1 MSGWSTCRTPNR
13 PGPPQNTAAP
23 AECATT
29 AHAQDA
35 HNARADAMLISGFMA
50 TTARP
55 PASPTRSSGF
65 EPYVPASQSPAEF
78 TLKAIVIG
86 SLFGLLFGAST
97 VYLGLRAGLTVSAS
111 IPIAVLAISVL
122 KKLGGSTILEN
133 NIVQTI
139 GSAGE
144 SVAGGVVFTIPAL
157 IFLVPEGPKYFSYFQ
172 ILMLAFAGGIMGVL
186 MMVPLRR
193 ALIVK
198 EHGVLPYPEGAA
210 CADVLVAGERG
221 GALAATVFSGLAVGA
236 VWKALSWIVQL
247 FRTDVGYSMP
257 RTSFFPN
264 ATLNVDISP
273 EYMGVGY
280 VIGPRIAGVMFAGG
294 VLSWLVLLPLLTILG
309 NYMTVPFPPV
319 PASGLMIKQMSA
331 RQLWSAYIRYTGA
344 GAVLAAGLITLA
356 RTIPTIV
363 SSFRDSAKDFGGG
376 KGAVVQ
382 SRTERDIPMIVV
394 LVGSLALAI
403 FLAVAPR
410 MPTNGNFLASLLIVI
425 FGFFFV
431 TVSSRITGLIGSSSN
446 PISGMTIAT
455 LILTCTIFVAL
466 GWTGDAY
473 APVALCVGAV
483 ICIAAAQAGGTS
495 QDLKTGYIVG
505 ATPIYQQIGLLIGV
519 ITSALVIGMTT
530 LYLHSVMTIGSQAL
544 PAPQA
549 TLMST
554 IIKGLLSQN
563 LPWGLVLVGVFISI
577 TLELCGIHSLSFA
590 VGSYLPIATTAP
602 IFAGGLVRWFV
613 ERKTGVAEES
623 EVGSGTLFSSGL
635 IAGGSLAG
643 ILYAVLFGRHIIGAA
658 DDAGTLGLIPLLHE
672 GTIGMVAGGLLF
684 AALGIVLARAA
695 QKKLA

>member
-1 MSGWSTCRTPNR
+1 M
-13 PGPPQNTAAP
+13 
-23 AECATT
+23 
-29 AHAQDA
+29 AHKSP
-35 HNARADAMLISGFMA
+35 ARA
-50 TTARP
+50 TAVVDRP
-55 PASPTRSSGF
+55 AF
-65 EPYVPASQSPAEF
+65 QPYVAANKTIAEF
-78 TLKAIVIG
+78 TLKAIILG
-86 SLFGLLFGAST
+86 ALFGLLFGAST

-122 KKLGGSTILEN
+122 KRLGGSTILEN

-144 SVAGGVVFTIPAL
+144 SVAAGVVYTIPAL
-157 IFLVPEGPKYFSYFQ
+157 IFFGQRGQDYFNYFQ
-172 ILMLAFAGGIMGVL
+172 ITMLAFAGGILGVL

-198 EHGVLPYPEGAA
+198 EHGVLPYPEGTA

-221 GALAATVFSGLAVGA
+221 GALAKTVFMGLGVGA
-236 VWKALSWIVQL
+236 LWKALSWIIQL
-247 FRTDVGYSMP
+247 TPTAIGRSLP
-257 RTSFFPN
+257 RTSAFPN

-294 VLSWLVLLPLLTILG
+294 VLSWLVLLPLLSIMG

-319 PASGLMIKQMSA
+319 PASGLRIDQMSPN
-331 RQLWSAYIRYTGA
+331 QLWSAYIRYTGA
-344 GAVLAAGLITLA
+344 GAVLAAGIITLA

-363 SSFRDSAKDFGGG
+363 SSFRESVKDFRGGAG
-376 KGAVVQ
+376 GATQ
-382 SRTERDIPMIVV
+382 TRTERDIPMTIV
-394 LVGSLALAI
+394 LAGTILLAI
-403 FLAVAPR
+403 FLAVAPGL
-410 MPTNGNFLASLLIVI
+410 PTQGNALAAVLTII

-431 TVSSRITGLIGSSSN
+431 TVSSRIVGLIGSSSN
-446 PISGMTIAT
+446 PVSGMTIAT

-466 GWTGDAY
+466 GWTGDWY
-473 APVALCVGAV
+473 SPIALCVGAIV
-483 ICIAAAQAGGTS
+483 CIAAANAGATS

-505 ATPIYQQIGLLIGV
+505 ATPIYQQYGLIIGV
-519 ITSALVIGMTT
+519 LASSLIIGYTT
-530 LYLHSVMTIGSQAL
+530 LYLHQVMTIGSDAL

-563 LPWGLVLVGVFISI
+563 LPWGLVLVGVFIAV

-602 IFAGGLVRWFV
+602 IFAGGLVRAYV
-613 ERKTGVAEES
+613 EKKTGVTEES

-643 ILYAVLFGRHIIGAA
+643 ILYAILFGNGLIEDAEGAA
-658 DDAGTLGLIPLLHE
+658 GLLPALHDGTGGL
-672 GTIGMVAGGLLF
+672 VAGGLIF
-684 AALGIVLARAA
+684 FILGVVLSRVG
-695 QKKLA
+695 QKKIE

>member
-1 MSGWSTCRTPNR
+1 M
-13 PGPPQNTAAP
+13 
-23 AECATT
+23 
-29 AHAQDA
+29 AHA
-35 HNARADAMLISGFMA
+35 
-50 TTARP
+50 ARP
-55 PASPTRSSGF
+55 APVATETRSAF
-65 EPYVPASQSPAEF
+65 QPYVSATQTLPEF
-78 TLKAIVIG
+78 TGKAIVLGAI
-86 SLFGLLFGAST
+86 FGLIFGAST

-122 KKLGGSTILEN
+122 KRLGGSTILEN

-144 SVAGGVVFTIPAL
+144 SVAAGVVFTVPAL
-157 IFLVPEGPKYFSYFQ
+157 IFFGERGSGYFNYFQ
-172 ILMLAFAGGIMGVL
+172 ITMLAFAGGILGVL

-198 EHGVLPYPEGAA
+198 EHGVLPYPEGTA

-221 GALAATVFSGLAVGA
+221 GALAKTVFMGLGVGA
-236 VWKALSWIVQL
+236 FWKALSWIVQI
-247 FRTDVGYSMP
+247 FPTAVGKSISRTGVL
-257 RTSFFPN
+257 PN

-294 VLSWLVLLPLLTILG
+294 VLSWLVLLPLFSIFG
-309 NYMTVPFPPV
+309 NYLTVPFPPV
-319 PASGLMIKQMSA
+319 PASGLPINQMSPG
-331 RQLWSAYIRYTGA
+331 QLWSAYIRYTGA

-363 SSFRDSAKDFGGG
+363 SSFRDSVRDFSARSATGS
-376 KGAVVQ
+376 ART
-382 SRTERDIPMIVV
+382 RTERDMPMTLV
-394 LVGSLALAI
+394 LGGTLLLALFLALA
-403 FLAVAPR
+403 PR
-410 MPTNGNFLASLLIVI
+410 LPTQGNFMASVLVVI

-431 TVSSRITGLIGSSSN
+431 TVSSRIVGLIGSSSN

-473 APVALCVGAV
+473 SPIALCVGAV
-483 ICIAAAQAGGTS
+483 VCIAAANAGATS

-505 ATPIYQQIGLLIGV
+505 ATPIYQQYGLIIGV
-519 ITSALVIGMTT
+519 LVSALIIGYTT
-530 LYLHSVMTIGSQAL
+530 LYLHNVMTIGSDAL

-554 IIKGLLSQN
+554 IIRGLLSQN

-602 IFAGGLVRWFV
+602 IFAGGLVRAYV
-613 ERKTGVAEES
+613 EKRTGKVEES

-643 ILYAVLFGRHIIGAA
+643 ILYAVLFGRGIIPAA
-658 DDAGTLGLIPLLHE
+658 DDSDALALFGPALHDGTGGLI
-672 GTIGMVAGGLLF
+672 AGGLLF
-684 AALGIVLARAA
+684 FALGVVLAKVG
-695 QKKLA
+695 QKKLD

>member
-1 MSGWSTCRTPNR
+1 
-13 PGPPQNTAAP
+13 
-23 AECATT
+23 
-29 AHAQDA
+29 
-35 HNARADAMLISGFMA
+35 MA
-50 TTARP
+50 TV
-55 PASPTRSSGF
+55 SPSPGF
-65 EPYVPASQSPAEF
+65 QPYVPASQSPAEF

-86 SLFGLLFGAST
+86 AIFGLIFGAST

-144 SVAGGVVFTIPAL
+144 TVAGGVVFTIPAL
-157 IFLVPEGPKYFSYFQ
+157 IFLTPYGPGYFSYFQ
-172 ILMLAFAGGIMGVL
+172 ITMLALAGGILGVL

-198 EHGVLPYPEGAA
+198 EHGILPYPEGAA

-221 GALAATVFSGLAVGA
+221 GQLAATVFTGLGIGA
-236 VWKALSWIVQL
+236 LWKSLSWIFQL
-247 FRTDVGYSMP
+247 FRTVVGYGMS

-294 VLSWLVLLPLLTILG
+294 VLSWMVLLPLLSIAG
-309 NYMTVPFPPV
+309 RYMPGPFPPV
-319 PASGLMIKQMSA
+319 PASGLRIDQMSA
-331 RQLWSAYIRYTGA
+331 QQIWSAYIRYTGA
-344 GAVLAAGLITLA
+344 GAVLAAGIITLC

-363 SSFRDSAKDFGGG
+363 SSFRDSMKDFGSGRTAGG
-376 KGAVVQ
+376 VL
-382 SRTERDIPMIVV
+382 RTERDIPLGVV
-394 LVGSLALAI
+394 LVGSLL
-403 FLAVAPR
+403 LAVFLVVAPKL
-410 MPTNGNFLASLLIVI
+410 PTQGNILAAVLTII

-431 TVSSRITGLIGSSSN
+431 TVSSRIAGLIGTSSN

-455 LILTCTIFVAL
+455 LILTCSIFVGI
-466 GWTGDAY
+466 GWTGDYY
-473 APVALCVGAV
+473 APIAICVGAV
-483 ICIAAAQAGGTS
+483 VCIAAAQGGGTS

-505 ATPIYQQIGLLIGV
+505 STPIYQQLGLVIGV
-519 ITSALVIGMTT
+519 VTSAFVIGMTT
-530 LYLHSVMTIGSQAL
+530 LYLHRVMGIGSTAL

-549 TLMST
+549 TLMAT

-563 LPWGLVLVGVFISI
+563 LPWGLVLVGVFISV

-602 IFAGGLVRWFV
+602 IFAGGLVRAYV
-613 ERKTGVAEES
+613 ERKTGKSEES
-623 EVGSGTLFSSGL
+623 EVGAGTLFSSGL

-643 ILYAVLFGRHIIGAA
+643 ILYAVLYGRNIIH
-658 DDAGTLGLIPLLHE
+658 DAEEVTGLIPFIHE
-672 GTIGMVAGGLLF
+672 GTSGMVFGALLF
-684 AALGIVLARAA
+684 VALAVVLARAA
-695 QKKLA
+695 QKRIR

>member
-1 MSGWSTCRTPNR
+1 MAVTP
-13 PGPPQNTAAP
+13 P
-23 AECATT
+23 
-29 AHAQDA
+29 
-35 HNARADAMLISGFMA
+35 FK
-50 TTARP
+50 
-55 PASPTRSSGF
+55 
-65 EPYVPASQSPAEF
+65 PYVASTESPAEF
-78 TLKAIVIG
+78 TLKAVVIG
-86 SLFGLLFGAST
+86 ALFGLIFGAST

-331 RQLWSAYIRYTGA
+331 QQLWSAYIRYTGA
-344 GAVLAAGLITLA
+344 GAVLASGLITLA

-363 SSFRDSAKDFGGG
+363 SSFRDSVKDFGAG
-376 KGAVVQ
+376 KTTVQ
-382 SRTERDIPMIVV
+382 TRTERDIPMIVV
-394 LVGSLALAI
+394 LVGSLALAV
-403 FLAVAPR
+403 FLAVAPK
-410 MPTNGNFLASLLIVI
+410 MPTQGNFLAAILIVI

-613 ERKTGVAEES
+613 ERKTGQAEES
-623 EVGSGTLFSSGL
+623 EVGSGTLFNSGL

-643 ILYAVLFGRHIIGAA
+643 ILYAVLFGRHIINAA
-658 DDAGTLGLIPLLHE
+658 DDPGTLGLIPALHE
-672 GTIGMVAGGLLF
+672 GTMGMVAGGLLF
-684 AALGIVLARAA
+684 AALGIILARAA
-695 QKKLA
+695 QKKLT